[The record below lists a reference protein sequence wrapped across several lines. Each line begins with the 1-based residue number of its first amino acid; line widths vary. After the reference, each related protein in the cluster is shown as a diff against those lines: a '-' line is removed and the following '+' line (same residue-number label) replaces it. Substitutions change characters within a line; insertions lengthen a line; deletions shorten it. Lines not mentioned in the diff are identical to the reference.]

1 MKPPK
6 QAPWNNSLTVFSLFV
21 NTHAR
26 RVRVWIEKWVAT
38 TGFRVAQDREEERIT
53 TTFLLLWSQ
62 SAAPVAAI
70 NGEEGK
76 ERSSSSAPEVNWSS
90 SSGGLGK

>member
-1 MKPPK
+1 MYAEKVKPPK

-26 RVRVWIEKWVAT
+26 RVRVWIGQWVAT
-38 TGFRVAQDREEERIT
+38 AGFRVVQEREGDRIT

-70 NGEEGK
+70 DGEERG
-76 ERSSSSAPEVNWSS
+76 RSGVAAAPQ
-90 SSGGLGK
+90 K